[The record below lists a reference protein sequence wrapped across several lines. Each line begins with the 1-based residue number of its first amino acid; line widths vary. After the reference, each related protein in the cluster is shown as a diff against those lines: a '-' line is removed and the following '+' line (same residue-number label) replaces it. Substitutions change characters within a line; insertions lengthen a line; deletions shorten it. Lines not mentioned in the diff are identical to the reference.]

1 MKVLAIDA
9 GATKVSGA
17 IVDKINN
24 NTFNIDEAAIEIQYS
39 DHPNFNENFTTPNLN
54 NQYQNI
60 KISDLEIQQGNV
72 YMDCIINLIK
82 HFSSKKPLKI
92 GIATAGIKDVNNRG
106 ITIMANGPRMPEY
119 LNYIESKINQSV
131 YPLESDANMC
141 VWGEEY
147 ALNGSLRNINNAY
160 YLGGGTGTADG
171 LKLKSKLIPFDQ
183 ISSWM
188 AKTIEMK
195 TINGESLENYTSMSG
210 VNKLIN
216 RLTSHDIGIIISELL
231 FERISTIYSGWNDQ
245 YQIDRSIIST
255 HPYINILLDQI
266 IIGQRLS
273 IFLQSKIGNDIYN
286 SIVSGLKDQCSKAN
300 PVIKAHF
307 IKDEKFITKRIL
319 LSKLRE
325 APIIGMGAKVWMEYC

>member
-17 IVDKINN
+17 IVDKINKD
-24 NTFNIDEAAIEIQYS
+24 TFNLDEAAIEIQYR
-39 DHPNFNENFTTPNLN
+39 DPPNCNASFPRTNLKD
-54 NQYQNI
+54 QYQNI

-72 YMDCIINLIK
+72 YMDCIIDLIK
-82 HFSSKKPLKI
+82 HFTSKAPLKI
-92 GIATAGIKDVNNRG
+92 GIATAGIKDMNNRG

-147 ALNGSLRNINNAY
+147 ALDGSLRNINNAY

-171 LKLKSKLIPFDQ
+171 LKLKSKLVPFDQ
-183 ISSWM
+183 ISSWI
-188 AKTIEMK
+188 AKTIELK
-195 TINGESLENYTSMSG
+195 TRNGESLESYTSMSG
-210 VNKLIN
+210 INKLIN
-216 RLTSHDIGIIISELL
+216 RLTSHDIGKIISELL
-231 FERISTIYSGWNDQ
+231 FERISTIYSGWNNQ
-245 YQIDRSIIST
+245 YQINRSIIST
-255 HPYINILLDQI
+255 HPYMNILLDQI

-286 SIVSGLKDQCSKAN
+286 YIVSGLKDQCSKAN
-300 PVIKAHF
+300 PIVKAHF
-307 IKDEKFITKRIL
+307 IKDENFITKRIL

-325 APIIGMGAKVWMEYC
+325 APILGMGAKIWMENC